1 MISKNLSK
9 RILTSGLLFC
19 LLFFMYKYTYILI
32 VSLILISII
41 SWIEFYALLSKIF
54 YHDNLNDH
62 FWRFFSK
69 SFSLIYLTIFTF
81 SIFYIKSKNYG
92 TDIYIIYSLCISIAT
107 DIGGLIFGKII
118 KGKKLTKISPN
129 KTISGSMGSF
139 IFSLLL
145 IPFFIDHIATN
156 EIWSLIIITVLISLI
171 SQIGD
176 LFISFLKRKAQV
188 KDTSDLLPGHGGVLD
203 RIDGILFAIPAGL
216 FLFTIFDI

>member
-1 MISKNLSK
+1 MSIEFKK
-9 RILTSGLLFC
+9 RIFTSIILLS
-19 LLFFMYKYTYILI
+19 LLVLMFFYSYILFI
-32 VSLILISII
+32 SLILISIVT
-41 SWIEFYALLSKIF
+41 WIEFYGLISKIF
-54 YHDNLNDH
+54 IKKRLIDRLFKLIFKSAFLFYL
-62 FWRFFSK
+62 FIFS
-69 SFSLIYLTIFTF
+69 FIIFT
-81 SIFYIKSKNYG
+81 IKFKNDG
-92 TDIYIIYSLCISIAT
+92 SELFIIYSLLACISS
-107 DIGGLIFGKII
+107 DIGGLIFGKIF
-118 KGKKLTKISPN
+118 KGPKLTKISPN